1 MIEYWRS
8 RFYTLKASDFYMDS
22 FGQLV
27 ELIEF
32 MRGPKGCPWDRQQ
45 KISDFKRYLAEESEE
60 AISAIEAQDYEN
72 LKEEIGDLLW
82 HVVFISQIGKERGL
96 FTIEDVI
103 MGLKD
108 KIIRRHPHV
117 FGDSPRLESAKEV
130 EAIWESIKAK
140 ER

>member
-1 MIEYWRS
+1 
-8 RFYTLKASDFYMDS
+8 MDS